1 MMKNNLTR
9 FASFILLAATFA
21 SCSKDSS
28 AGVITVTSA
37 QAKDLNGE
45 GTGSHYAFFSIERNE
60 VVALA
65 DSNTTKW
72 DIAVRST
79 NIITNSGTSGPGAGG
94 AYVQKA
100 VTFDNFKTIP
110 ADSVFRTDASTALA
124 IKTGSGN
131 GWYNYDF
138 NTNIISPIPGNV
150 IVVRTATGKYAKI
163 EILSYYK
170 GAPATPAATDLSR
183 YYTFRF
189 VYQANGSKTFE

>member
-1 MMKNNLTR
+1 MKNNLTK
-9 FASFILLAATFA
+9 FASIVLLVTTFA
-21 SCSKDSS
+21 SCSKKDET
-28 AGVITVTSA
+28 GTVVLTTTQS
-37 QAKDLNGE
+37 KNLSGE
-45 GTGSHYAFFSIERNE
+45 GTGNHYTFFSIERNE

-100 VTFDNFKTIP
+100 TTFDNFKTIP
-110 ADSVFRTDASTALA
+110 TDSVFRTDASTALA

-138 NTNIISPIPGNV
+138 NTNLISPIPGNILV
-150 IVVRTATGKYAKI
+150 IRTATGKYAKV

-170 GAPATPAATDLSR
+170 DAPATPSATDVSR
-183 YYTFRF
+183 FYTFRF
-189 VYQANGSKTFE
+189 VYQSNGTKTFQ